1 MRSWNRGL
9 AAVIGLAMA
18 TQAALAQSAP
28 SADQAAFRDLYKELV
43 ETNTSAS
50 VGDCTQAA
58 AQIAARLKKAGYADT
73 AIYQFTPPEFPK
85 SGGIITD
92 YPGTDSSLKPILLLA
107 HLDVVEAKRED
118 WVRDPF
124 KLIEDGGYLYGRG
137 ASDDKAQAAIW
148 ADMMIRVKQEGYKPK
163 RGLKIGRAHV

>member
-1 MRSWNRGL
+1 MRVWNRGV
-9 AAVIGLAMA
+9 AAVIGLAMSA
-18 TQAALAQSAP
+18 NAMAQQAP
-28 SADQAAFRDLYKELV
+28 RPDQTAFVDLYKELV

-58 AQIAARLKKAGYADT
+58 AQIAARLKKAGYADD
-73 AIYQFTPPEFPK
+73 ALYQFTPKDYPK
-85 SGGIITD
+85 SGGLIVD
-92 YPGTDSSLKPILLLA
+92 YPGTDASLKAVLLLA

-124 KLIEDGGYLYGRG
+124 KLVEDGGYFYGRG

-148 ADMMIRVKQEGYKPK
+148 AD
-163 RGLKIGRAHV
+163 